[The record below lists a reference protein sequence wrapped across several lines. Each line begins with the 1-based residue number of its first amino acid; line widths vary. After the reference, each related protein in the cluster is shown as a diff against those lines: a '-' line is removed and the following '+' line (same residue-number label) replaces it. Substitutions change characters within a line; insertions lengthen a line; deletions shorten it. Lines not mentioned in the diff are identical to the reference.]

1 MHEIEPFYNW
11 RHLYISEEDSMSPF
25 YGREY
30 SDIYFTHTVYN
41 YYIHPQWDDFGSNT
55 LYLKI
60 IFADY
65 RSRTAIIEFIGE
77 WNDLLYND
85 IMFLK
90 RNVIEPLIENGIAQF
105 ILIGENVL
113 NFHASETDYYEEWVE
128 ELDEGWIVCVGFL
141 PHVVQDLRKARM
153 GKLMVIDDE
162 INQLPWRTYLPD
174 NLILKIVSM
183 M

>member
-30 SDIYFTHTVYN
+30 SDIYFTNAVYN
-41 YYIHPQWDDFGSNT
+41 YYIHPQWDDFGSST

-60 IFADY
+60 IYADY
-65 RSRTAIIEFIGE
+65 RSRTAIIELIGE

-85 IMFLK
+85 IMFMK